1 MFIVKNKLYDHG
13 YGIKW
18 DSVYVEQRERYH
30 SSVADFHEHDFYEIN
45 LILSGN
51 VNILLT
57 NQSDGGMSSKI
68 VLTKPNTTHFISC
81 NPDTLYSSLYLV
93 FTDDF
98 IASCNP
104 EWTQLLAAFGKA
116 GKIITLS
123 DEQKEYCKHIIVK
136 IKEEE
141 NLFRKKILIMY
152 LLSYISDFS
161 ASDKSLSNATP
172 DYIID
177 ALHYINE
184 HFTEKIVAADL
195 ARKLFVCRTT
205 LMTDFKK
212 YTGNTLNNYIIYC
225 RLKKAIQLLRSGK
238 TEHETAEKC
247 GLGDVSGLIRCFKL
261 SFGMTPKQYLKQDNS
276 KSLIE
281 DNT

>member
-1 MFIVKNKLYDHG
+1 MKNKLYDHG

-18 DSVYVEQRERYH
+18 DGVYVEQRERYH

-51 VNILLT
+51 VKILLT
-57 NQSDGGMSSKI
+57 NQSEDGTSCKI

-98 IASCNP
+98 ITSCNP
-104 EWTQLLAAFGKA
+104 EWMQLLATFGKT

-123 DEQKEYCKHIIVK
+123 DEQKKYCKQIITK
-136 IKEEE
+136 IKEEK
-141 NLFRKKILIMY
+141 NSFRKKILIMY
-152 LLSYISDFS
+152 LLSYTNEFS
-161 ASDKSLSNATP
+161 ASDKSESNVTP
-172 DYIID
+172 NYIIK

-184 HFTEKIVAADL
+184 HFPEKIVASDL
-195 ARKLFVCRTT
+195 ARRLFVCRTT

-212 YTGNTLNNYIIYC
+212 YTGSTLNNYIIHC

-247 GLGDVSGLIRCFKL
+247 GLGDVSGLIRCFKR
-261 SFGMTPKQYLKQDNS
+261 SFGMTPKQYMNQENS